1 MFFALK
7 RHFDAIFILL
17 SRFFFYIYRRMKMQ
31 NMKILTSLL
40 FLLISFVGVAQTM
53 PPPPQPPPPP
63 GLPIDSGILAMMVL
77 GLFYGVYKL
86 LKANKA

>member
-1 MFFALK
+1 MFFAFK
-7 RHFDAIFILL
+7 RHFDAIFILS

-31 NMKILTSLL
+31 NMKILTSIL
-40 FLLISFVGVAQTM
+40 FLLISFVGMAQTM

-63 GLPIDSGILAMMVL
+63 GLPIDSGVLVVMVL
-77 GLFYGVYKL
+77 GVFFGVYKL